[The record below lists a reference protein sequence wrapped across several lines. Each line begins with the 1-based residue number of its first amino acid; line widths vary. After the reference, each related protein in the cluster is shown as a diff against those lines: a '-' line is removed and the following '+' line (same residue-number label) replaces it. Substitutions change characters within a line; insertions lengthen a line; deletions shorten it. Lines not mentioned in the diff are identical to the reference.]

1 MGASGQRKRIKLYRM
16 TKEELPMAVNIN
28 IRVTPFGQVI
38 FELGKPAF
46 PSEESKVTTVQEEPR
61 YREPQETAYFI
72 YELRYEEEAKNY
84 IVPPVTG

>member
-1 MGASGQRKRIKLYRM
+1 MAASGKRKRINLHKI

-28 IRVTPFGQVI
+28 LKITPFGQVI
-38 FELGKPAF
+38 LELGKPAS
-46 PSEESKVTTVQEEPR
+46 PSEEFKVTTEQEEPC
-61 YREPQETAYFI
+61 YRVPQETASFI